1 MSEKQT
7 TPAFIVHDTPMPS
20 QRSDEFWGSDAIAGV
35 LRDLQTDYIALNP
48 GASYRGL
55 HDSLVNYLGNR
66 APQMLLTI
74 HDEHAV
80 SIAHGYWKASER
92 MMAAAL
98 HSNVGLMHASMQ
110 IFNCWCDRAPVLII
124 GATGPWDAAKRRPW
138 IDWIHTCSDQG
149 GLIRNYTKW
158 DNQPGS
164 VPAAMEAILRAAQ
177 IAQTAPR
184 GPVYVNLDSSVQESK
199 LAALPPMPEVT
210 RYRAPQPVQPATE
223 LVATAAKILSGA
235 RSPLVLAGRSSRS
248 LDAWNARVAL
258 VEKLNSPVLTNLKVA
273 AAFPTDHRL
282 HVVPPFVRLS
292 PEAQKLVAEA
302 DVILSLDWLDLGG
315 TLKQAFGEKPVT
327 AKVIQVSCDAHSH
340 RGWSM
345 DYQGLPPVD
354 VYLMCE
360 SDTAVPLLLASV
372 KARTA
377 TVPAIAPAKQHA
389 AATDA
394 VTLRGV
400 ADALNAAIKGN
411 DVCFTRFPL
420 GWHGAYT
427 HFRHPLDYIGYD
439 GGGGLGSG
447 PGISVGAALALKG
460 SGRIPIGLLG
470 DGDFLMGNT
479 AVWTAVHY
487 EIPCLFIICN
497 NRSFF
502 NDEMH
507 QERVARARHR
517 PVENRWIGQRIGNPD
532 MDLAAI
538 ARAQGAIGIGPVTRP
553 SEVQPALEQGIKAVR
568 AGGVCVIDA
577 RVLPGYDAE

>member
-377 TVPAIAPAKQHA
+377 TVPAIAPAKQPA

>member
-1 MSEKQT
+1 
-7 TPAFIVHDTPMPS
+7 
-20 QRSDEFWGSDAIAGV
+20 
-35 LRDLQTDYIALNP
+35 
-48 GASYRGL
+48 
-55 HDSLVNYLGNR
+55 
-66 APQMLLTI
+66 
-74 HDEHAV
+74 
-80 SIAHGYWKASER
+80 
-92 MMAAAL
+92 
-98 HSNVGLMHASMQ
+98 
-110 IFNCWCDRAPVLII
+110 
-124 GATGPWDAAKRRPW
+124 
-138 IDWIHTCSDQG
+138 
-149 GLIRNYTKW
+149 
-158 DNQPGS
+158 
-164 VPAAMEAILRAAQ
+164 
-177 IAQTAPR
+177 
-184 GPVYVNLDSSVQESK
+184 
-199 LAALPPMPEVT
+199 
-210 RYRAPQPVQPATE
+210 
-223 LVATAAKILSGA
+223 
-235 RSPLVLAGRSSRS
+235 
-248 LDAWNARVAL
+248 
-258 VEKLNSPVLTNLKVA
+258 
-273 AAFPTDHRL
+273 
-282 HVVPPFVRLS
+282 
-292 PEAQKLVAEA
+292 
-302 DVILSLDWLDLGG
+302 
-315 TLKQAFGEKPVT
+315 
-327 AKVIQVSCDAHSH
+327 
-340 RGWSM
+340 
-345 DYQGLPPVD
+345 
-354 VYLMCE
+354 
-360 SDTAVPLLLASV
+360 V

-377 TVPAIAPAKQHA
+377 TVPAIAPAKQPA

-487 EIPCLFIICN
+487 EIPCLLIICN

>member
-1 MSEKQT
+1 M
-7 TPAFIVHDTPMPS
+7 IVHDAPVGGE
-20 QRSDEFWGSDAIAGV
+20 RSDEFWGSDAIAGV
-35 LRDLQTDYIALNP
+35 LRDLQTEYIALNP

-55 HDSLVNYLGNR
+55 HDSIVNYLGNR
-66 APQMLLTI
+66 APQMLLTL

-80 SIAHGYWKASER
+80 SIAHGYWKAGER

-110 IFNCWCDRAPVLII
+110 IFNCWCDRAPVLIL

-184 GPVYVNLDSSVQESK
+184 GPVYINLDASVQEAK
-199 LAALPPMPEVT
+199 IGALPAMPDVG
-210 RYRAPQPVQPATE
+210 RYRAPQPAHPARE
-223 LVATAAKILSGA
+223 LVANAARLLSGA
-235 RSPLVLAGRSSRS
+235 KNPVILAGRASRS
-248 LDAWNARVAL
+248 LEGWNARIELA
-258 VEKLNSPVLTNLKVA
+258 EKLNAPVLSNLKVA
-273 AAFPTDHRL
+273 AAFPTEHRL

-292 PEAQKLVAEA
+292 SEGQNIVASA

-315 TLKQAFGEKPVT
+315 TLKHAFGEKPVS
-327 AKVIQVSCDAHSH
+327 AKIIQISCDAHSH

-354 VYLMCE
+354 VYLMC
-360 SDTAVPLLLASV
+360 DPDAVVPMLLEATT
-372 KARTA
+372 ARTA
-377 TVPAIAPAKQHA
+377 ALHAVGAAKLSPVRA
-389 AATDA
+389 DA

-400 ADALNAAIKGN
+400 ADALNESIRGT

-447 PGISVGAALALKG
+447 PGITVGAALALKG
-460 SGRIPIGLLG
+460 SGRIPIALLG

-479 AVWTAVHY
+479 ALWTAVHY
-487 EIPCLFIICN
+487 EIPCLFVVCN

-507 QERVARARHR
+507 QERVAHARRR

-532 MDLAAI
+532 VDIAAI
-538 ARAQGAIGIGPVTRP
+538 ARAQGAIGIGPVT
-553 SEVQPALEQGIKAVR
+553 QPADVKPALDRGIETVR
-568 AGGVCVIDA
+568 SGGVCVIDA